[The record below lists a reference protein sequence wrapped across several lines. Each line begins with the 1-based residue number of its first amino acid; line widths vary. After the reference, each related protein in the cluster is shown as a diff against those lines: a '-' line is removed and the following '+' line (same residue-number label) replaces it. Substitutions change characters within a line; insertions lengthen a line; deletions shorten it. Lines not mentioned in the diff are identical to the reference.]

1 MNTQPKKIALAVV
14 LLAAGM
20 AAGWGLATWR
30 APSHTGTDAAAAAA
44 PAASAERQVL
54 YWYDPMKPDMKF
66 DKPGKSPYMD
76 MPLQPKYADE
86 AGGGAA
92 AGGVAVS
99 PQAVQALGL
108 RVATAE
114 KQTLATTVDAV
125 GTVQLNER
133 DVSIVQARANGFVE
147 RVYAR
152 APGDVIAAGAPLAD
166 VLHPEWLAAQQEY
179 LAVRATGDAA
189 LTAAARQRLVLLG
202 IPAGL
207 VERVERENRP
217 VATTTITTPG
227 GGLIAELMVRQGMTV
242 APGMT
247 LARINGLSTVW
258 VEAAL
263 PEVQAS
269 SVVIGQPASVRLA
282 AAPGEALRGKVL
294 AVLAEANAETR
305 TLRVRIELPNP
316 GQRLRAGMFAQV
328 QLQGGAQGE
337 AVTVPAEAVI
347 RTGRRALVYV
357 VDAPGRYRPVE
368 VELGPEVGERI
379 AVRRGIEAGQQ
390 VVASGQFLIDSEA
403 SLRGIVAQAAAGT
416 APAPAALAAPPG
428 HEGAHGA
435 APMAAAT
442 PKATQP
448 AAAAPSYETR
458 GKVVEVDGNTITL
471 DHQAVPALKWPPM
484 TMPFKLERP
493 GLARGLKGEDPVRF
507 SFRMQGDEAVV
518 TAIARDGAAPAKPA
532 AAPVPAQDAHA
543 GHDSH
548 AGHGTGSER

>member
-1 MNTQPKKIALAVV
+1 MNTQPKKIALAIV
-14 LLAAGM
+14 LLGAGM

-30 APSHTGTDAAAAAA
+30 TPSHTGTDHATTATAPAAAA
-44 PAASAERQVL
+44 STERQVL

-86 AGGGAA
+86 AGGAAA

-99 PQAVQALGL
+99 PQAMQALGL
-108 RVATAE
+108 RVATAD
-114 KQTLATTVDAV
+114 KFSLATTVDAV

-147 RVYAR
+147 RVYAW

-202 IPAGL
+202 MPAGL
-207 VERVERENRP
+207 VERVEREGRP
-217 VATTTITTPG
+217 VAATTITTPG

-247 LARINGLSTVW
+247 LARINGLATVW

-269 SVVIGQPASVRLA
+269 SVTIGQPASVRLA

-294 AVLAEANAETR
+294 AVLPEANAETR

-357 VDAPGRYRPVE
+357 VDTPGRYRPVE

-416 APAPAALAAPPG
+416 APAPAALAAAPG
-428 HEGAHGA
+428 HEGARA
-435 APMAAAT
+435 TAPATAAA
-442 PKATQP
+442 KASQP
-448 AAAAPSYETR
+448 AAPAASYETR
-458 GKVVEVDGNTITL
+458 GKVVEIEGDTITL

-484 TMPFKLERP
+484 TMPFKLQRP
-493 GLARGLKGEDPVRF
+493 GMARGLKGEDPVRF

-518 TAIARDGAAPAKPA
+518 TAIARDGAAPAPA
-532 AAPVPAQDAHA
+532 PDAHA
-543 GHDSH
+543 GH
-548 AGHGTGSER
+548 GSGSGQ